1 MLELLLI
8 DELERIGKKGLAKK
22 VYEGGITEDI
32 KKEIYPIFLRI
43 VSDKDRKALTTINR
57 GIAKIEKRLAR
68 AKNPDSLTYMSLE
81 DDLDRLIKL
90 RERKLEG
97 NYHLKSTNDK
107 YLACAIAS
115 CLRTEAE
122 ETKGITKS

>member
-22 VYEGGITEDI
+22 VYEEGVTDDI
-32 KKEIYPIFLRI
+32 KREIYPLFLRV
-43 VSDKDRKALTTINR
+43 VSEKDRRALTTINR

-68 AKNPDSLTYMSLE
+68 TKNPDSLAYMSLE
-81 DDLDRLIKL
+81 DDLERLTKL
-90 RERKLEG
+90 REHKYEG
-97 NYHLKSTNDK
+97 NYHLKNANDK

-115 CLRTEAE
+115 CLRE
-122 ETKGITKS
+122 EEQKGLKM

>member
-8 DELERIGKKGLAKK
+8 DELERIGKKGLAKE
-22 VYEGGITEDI
+22 VYENGVTEATRR
-32 KKEIYPIFLRI
+32 EIYPIFLRI
-43 VSDKDRKALTTINR
+43 LSDKDRRALTTINR

-81 DDLDRLIKL
+81 DDLERLTKL
-90 RERKLEG
+90 REHKYEG
-97 NYHLKSTNDK
+97 NYHLKNANDK

-115 CLRTEAE
+115 CLRE
-122 ETKGITKS
+122 EGEEKGLKM

>member
-22 VYEGGITEDI
+22 VYEEGVTDDI
-32 KKEIYPIFLRI
+32 KREIYPLFLRV
-43 VSDKDRKALTTINR
+43 VSEKDRRALTTINR

-81 DDLDRLIKL
+81 DDLERLTKL
-90 RERKLEG
+90 REHKYEG
-97 NYHLKSTNDK
+97 NYHLKNANDK
-107 YLACAIAS
+107 YLACAITS
-115 CLRTEAE
+115 CLRE
-122 ETKGITKS
+122 EEQKGLKM

>member
-22 VYEGGITEDI
+22 VYEEGVTDDI
-32 KKEIYPIFLRI
+32 KREIYPLFLRV
-43 VSDKDRKALTTINR
+43 VSEKDRRALTTINR

-81 DDLDRLIKL
+81 DDLERLTKL
-90 RERKLEG
+90 REHKYEG
-97 NYHLKSTNDK
+97 NYHLKNANDK

-115 CLRTEAE
+115 CLRE
-122 ETKGITKS
+122 EEQKGLKM